1 MEYERGKTHKK
12 NYEVDFEDFCKS
24 KNYEF
29 KYFLRSLEE
38 QIQKLF
44 YKKRVLKQEISAL
57 KQEIKTEQQETNEL
71 VYRSKVKQ
79 NNWGLEKEKLRSEIE
94 SERLWFRK
102 EYTAIVEEI
111 QRLKKE
117 KLGYPS
123 YDQTELLRT
132 LNFKP
137 ANYPQKPKETRSVRH
152 SKTNSELDEIG
163 SLLESLKKEHTS
175 LKQRV
180 DNLKTNEM
188 DGEIVFTENSDEAFP
203 TTFNSHY
210 K

>member
-12 NYEVDFEDFCKS
+12 NYEVAFEDFCKS

-57 KQEIKTEQQETNEL
+57 KQEIKAEQQEKNEL
-71 VYRSKVKQ
+71 VYRSTVKQ
-79 NNWGLEKEKLRSEIE
+79 NNWGLEKEKLRSDIE

-123 YDQTELLRT
+123 YDQTELVRT
-132 LNFKP
+132 LNSKP
-137 ANYPQKPKETRSVRH
+137 KNYPKKFRSVRH

-163 SLLESLKKEHTS
+163 SLLESLEKEHTI

-188 DGEIVFTENSDEAFP
+188 DGEMDFTENSDETFP
-203 TTFNSHY
+203 NTFNSHY